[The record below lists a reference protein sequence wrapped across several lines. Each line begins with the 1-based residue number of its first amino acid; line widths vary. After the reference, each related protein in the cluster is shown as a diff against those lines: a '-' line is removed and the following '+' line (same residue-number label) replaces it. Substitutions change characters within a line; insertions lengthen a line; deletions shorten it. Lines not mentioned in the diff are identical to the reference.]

1 MWRMPADT
9 ASLGAR
15 LSARISLRPLSLFLD
30 RRQGAPLLPLR
41 AEGANL
47 SRTVA
52 TAIGGKQNVLWA
64 SRRHGPRCAEQA
76 LRAALRRLH
85 AGDPALDRLGLGR
98 GSSLVRGRPLSYL
111 VGHPQQPDAALR

>member
-9 ASLGAR
+9 ASLGAG
-15 LSARISLRPLSLFLD
+15 LNTGISFRPLSLFLD
-30 RRQGAPLLPLR
+30 RRRAAPLLPLR

-52 TAIGGKQNVLWA
+52 AAIGGKQNVLWA
-64 SRRHGPRCAEQA
+64 SRGDGPRCAGQA

-98 GSSLVRGRPLSYL
+98 GSGLVRGWPLSHL
-111 VGHPQQPDAALR
+111 VGHPQ